1 MKTQNCYKKY
11 NEKIRRKK
19 MDNLTYN
26 AKEVMKMLNC
36 SQATAY
42 RTINEINKRYCKK
55 NKLDEKALVSGKI
68 SKKLFHEYYPSN

>member
-1 MKTQNCYKKY
+1 MAKEY
-11 NEKIRRKK
+11 EKNWEGVEL
-19 MDNLTYN
+19 MEELTYN

>member
-1 MKTQNCYKKY
+1 
-11 NEKIRRKK
+11 

-42 RTINEINKRYCKK
+42 RTINERYCKK

>member
-1 MKTQNCYKKY
+1 M
-11 NEKIRRKK
+11 EE
-19 MDNLTYN
+19 LTYN
-26 AKEVMKMLNC
+26 AKEVMAMLKC

-55 NKLDEKALVSGKI
+55 NKLDKKALVSGKI